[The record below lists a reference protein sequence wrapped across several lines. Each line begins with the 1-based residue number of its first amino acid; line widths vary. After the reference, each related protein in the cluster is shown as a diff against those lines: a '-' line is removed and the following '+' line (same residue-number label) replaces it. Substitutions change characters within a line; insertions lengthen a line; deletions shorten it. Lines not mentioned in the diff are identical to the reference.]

1 MSLIITTSKLSE
13 NDNVGQLPSEKPS
26 NYTNF
31 FRSPITIPPN
41 SEIAVE
47 SVKVNRSANV
57 NIKDNSFFCH
67 YFGQIADEVSDR
79 PFQIEVPRRIR
90 PDQGMYNL
98 TEYKQELDTKL
109 NKQYGHPSIFGN
121 SSVLINTTATG
132 QENGL
137 NLKFIQRSKSVV
149 DRSASMTST
158 PYYNIET
165 PFKEGEPSNAFTWTP
180 ASGIFQRTGLNAD
193 NGVQNA
199 SCIGIIKDVPFS
211 NTDSDMTVSVTN
223 ASATYWKVGLSR
235 PHVQY
240 ETTESDG
247 TRTTHNTYPYGYDA
261 GNNYRMATGVVRT
274 SGPEHYDFL
283 VQNVSGTGANAGLR
297 MFCSLNRNT
306 ELAKAGLGRN
316 WGMYEMKYWQSGGVH
331 SGAAMTSSQ
340 FYASYDRIRF
350 SSDGLYL
357 NVWAGLKGKA
367 SYEQLMGAN
376 LSRDV
381 DKCFKPRGDTTYA
394 LYPQFNIGSGNIELT
409 EYQSEVNPALGQTYR
424 YPVYNATDA
433 AVGDAGPRQYVPG
446 NDMYSCN
453 RVPSADKFNIANG
466 EKITLYRN
474 IDNVETDSDAISFV
488 DGSETYTN
496 YFNTAGGLST
506 YFQPRDVNASDG
518 SKNKH
523 VVIANKYTLGQ
534 VEDYLLQ
541 SQRFP
546 NMSLGLGYLD
556 RAILSESDGHSDGF
570 ISGENTN
577 TVTFTSPN
585 EIDKMPVS
593 GFIRIP
599 NLTHQ
604 SFNGAQS
611 GISKIVYQ
619 VPQFSNDGRQY
630 GPLYFAPG
638 EKNYIDLKNPTSTI
652 LNSLQVQI
660 VGADERELKT
670 LSGTTQVVFHV
681 RQKPKM

>member
-13 NDNVGQLPSEKPS
+13 NDNVGQLPSENPS

-47 SVKVNRSANV
+47 SVKINRTANV

-79 PFQIEVPRRIR
+79 PFQIEAPRRIR

-98 TEYKQELDTKL
+98 TEYKQELNDKL

-137 NLKFIQRSKSVV
+137 QLKFIQRSTSVIN
-149 DRSASMTST
+149 RSASLTST
-158 PYYNIET
+158 PYYNIEV
-165 PFKEGEPSNAFTWTP
+165 PYKPAEPSNAFTWTP
-180 ASGIFQRTGLNAD
+180 ATGIFARTGGNAA

-199 SCIGIIKDVPFS
+199 SCIGIVKDLPFS
-211 NTDSDMTVSVTN
+211 NTTGEMTVTVVN
-223 ASATYWKVGLSR
+223 ASVTYWKVGLSR

-240 ETTESDG
+240 ESIDNASRHTI
-247 TRTTHNTYPYGYDA
+247 NTYPYGYTE
-261 GNNYRMATGVVRT
+261 GNNYRMTTGVSRT

-283 VQNVSGTGANAGLR
+283 VQCVTDPIGSPNNGLR

-306 ELAKAGLGRN
+306 SLTGLGS
-316 WGMYEMKYWQSGGVH
+316 WKMYEMKYWLSGGSH
-331 SGAAMTSSQ
+331 SGDAMTSTE

-350 SSDGLYL
+350 KSDGIYL
-357 NVWAGLKGKA
+357 NVYAGRKG
-367 SYEQLMGAN
+367 SGVYDQLMGAN

-409 EYQSEVNPALGQTYR
+409 QYESEVNPVDETYR
-424 YPVYNATDA
+424 YPVYNASDA

-453 RVPSADKFNIANG
+453 RVPSADSFNIVNG

-474 IDNVETDSDAISFV
+474 IDNVETDSDAIAFV
-488 DGSETYTN
+488 DSSETYTN
-496 YFNTAGGLST
+496 YFSTTAGLDT
-506 YFQPRDVNASDG
+506 YFQPRDVNASGG

-523 VVIANKYTLGQ
+523 VLIGNKYTLGSI
-534 VEDYLLQ
+534 EDYLLQ

-556 RAILSESDGHSDGF
+556 RAIMSESDGHSDGY

-577 TVTFTSPN
+577 TVIFTSPH
-585 EIDKMPVS
+585 EIDKMPIS

-638 EKNYIDLKNPTSTI
+638 EKTYIDLKNPASTI
-652 LNSLQVQI
+652 LNSLQIQI
-660 VGADERELKT
+660 VGADEKELKT
-670 LSGTTQVVFHV
+670 LTGTTQIVFHI
-681 RQKPKM
+681 RQKL

>member
-13 NDNVGQLPSEKPS
+13 NDNVGQLPSENPS

-47 SVKVNRSANV
+47 SVKMNRTANV
-57 NIKDNSFFCH
+57 NIKDNSFLCH

-79 PFQIEVPRRIR
+79 PFQIEAPRRIR
-90 PDQGMYNL
+90 PDQGVYNL
-98 TEYKQELDTKL
+98 TEYKQELNDKL

-137 NLKFIQRSKSVV
+137 QFKFIQRSP
-149 DRSASMTST
+149 SATNRTTSLTST

-165 PFKEGEPSNAFTWTP
+165 PFKPGEPSNAFNWTP
-180 ASGIFQRTGLNAD
+180 ASGIFARTGLIAA

-199 SCIGIIKDVPFS
+199 SCIGILKDVPFS
-211 NTDSDMTVSVTN
+211 NTSLDMTVTVVN

-240 ETTESDG
+240 ESIDNASRHTI
-247 TRTTHNTYPYGYDA
+247 NTYPYRYSKD
-261 GNNYRMATGVVRT
+261 NNYRMATGVSRT

-283 VQNVSGTGANAGLR
+283 VQCVTGAGANNGLR

-306 ELAKAGLGRN
+306 ETSLAGLGPN
-316 WGMYEMKYWQSGGVH
+316 WKMYEMKYWESGGSH
-331 SGAAMTSSQ
+331 SGDAMTASA

-350 SSDGLYL
+350 KSDGIYL
-357 NVWAGLKGKA
+357 NVFAGLKNKA
-367 SYEQLMGAN
+367 GYEQLMGAN

-409 EYQSEVNPALGQTYR
+409 EYQSEVNPVDETYR
-424 YPVYNATDA
+424 YPVYNASDA
-433 AVGDAGPRQYVPG
+433 PVGNAGPRQYVPG

-453 RVPSADKFNIANG
+453 RVPSADSFNIVNG
-466 EKITLYRN
+466 KKITLYRN
-474 IDNVETDSDAISFV
+474 IDNVETDSDAIAFV

-496 YFNTAGGLST
+496 YFSTTAGLTT
-506 YFQPRDVNASDG
+506 YFQPRDVNASGG

-523 VVIANKYTLGQ
+523 VLIGNKYTLGS
-534 VEDYLLQ
+534 VEDYLLE

-546 NMSLGLGYLD
+546 NMSFGLGYLD
-556 RAILSESDGHSDGF
+556 RAIMSESDGHTDGY

-577 TVTFTSPN
+577 TVTFTSPH
-585 EIDKMPVS
+585 EIDKMPIS

-638 EKNYIDLKNPTSTI
+638 EKTYIDLKNPASTI
-652 LNSLQVQI
+652 LNSLQIQI
-660 VGADERELKT
+660 VGADEKELKT
-670 LSGTTQVVFHV
+670 LTGTTQIVFHI
-681 RQKPKM
+681 RQKL

>member
-13 NDNVGQLPSEKPS
+13 NDNVGQLPSEKPA

-47 SVKVNRSANV
+47 SVKINRTANV

-67 YFGQIADEVSDR
+67 YFGQIADEESDR
-79 PFQIEVPRRIR
+79 PFQIECPRRIR

-98 TEYKQELDTKL
+98 TEYKQELNSKL

-121 SSVLINTTATG
+121 ASVTINTTATG

-137 NLKFIQRSKSVV
+137 KLKFIQRSQHLTN
-149 DRSASMTST
+149 RSGSLTST

-165 PFKEGEPSNAFTWTP
+165 PFKPGEPSDAFTWTP
-180 ASGIFQRTGLNAD
+180 GTGIFQRTGLNAD

-199 SCIGIIKDVPFS
+199 SCIGILKDVPFS
-211 NTDSDMTVSVTN
+211 NTALDMTVTVVN
-223 ASATYWKVGLSR
+223 ANADYWKVGLSR

-240 ETTESDG
+240 ETSKSDG
-247 TRTTHNTYPYGYDA
+247 TRKTQKMYPYRYYE
-261 GNNYRMATGVVRT
+261 GNNYRMATGVTRS

-283 VQNVSGTGANAGLR
+283 VQCVTGAGTNNGLR

-306 ELAKAGLGRN
+306 ENAKAGLGRN
-316 WGMYEMKYWQSGGVH
+316 WGMYEMKYWESGGSH
-331 SGAAMTSSQ
+331 TGAAMTSTQ
-340 FYASYDRIRF
+340 FYAKYDRIRF
-350 SSDGLYL
+350 RSDGLYL
-357 NVWAGLKGKA
+357 NVFAGLTGA
-367 SYEQLMGAN
+367 PGYEQLMGAN

-409 EYQSEVNPALGQTYR
+409 EYQSEVNPAADETYR

-453 RVPSADKFNIANG
+453 RVPSADRFNIVNG

-474 IDNVETDSDAISFV
+474 IDNVQTDGDAIAFV

-496 YFNTAGGLST
+496 YFNASGGLAT
-506 YFQPRDVNASDG
+506 YFQPRFENASG
-518 SKNKH
+518 GTLNKH
-523 VVIANKYTLGQ
+523 VLIANKYTLGQ
-534 VEDYLLQ
+534 IEDYLLQ

-546 NMSLGLGYLD
+546 NMSFGLGFLD
-556 RAILSESDGHSDGF
+556 RAILSESDGHTDGF
-570 ISGENTN
+570 ITGEFTN
-577 TVTFTSPN
+577 TVTFTSPH

-619 VPQFSNDGRQY
+619 VPQFANDGRQY

-638 EKNYIDLKNPTSTI
+638 EKTYIDLKNPSSTI

>member
-13 NDNVGQLPSEKPS
+13 NDNVGQLPSENPA

-47 SVKVNRSANV
+47 SVKINRTANV

-79 PFQIEVPRRIR
+79 PFQIECPRRIR

-98 TEYKQELDTKL
+98 TEYKQELNDKL
-109 NKQYGHPSIFGN
+109 NKQYAHPSIFGN
-121 SSVLINTTATG
+121 ASVLINTTANG

-137 NLKFIQRSKSVV
+137 QLKFVQRSQHLT
-149 DRSASMTST
+149 DRSASLTST

-165 PFKEGEPSNAFTWTP
+165 PFKPTEPSNAFTYTP
-180 ASGIFQRTGLNAD
+180 ASGIFARTGANAD

-199 SCIGIIKDVPFS
+199 SCIGILKDVPFS
-211 NTDSDMTVSVTN
+211 NTGLDMTVTVVN

-247 TRTTHNTYPYGYDA
+247 TRKTQNTYPYGYYE
-261 GNNYRMATGVVRT
+261 GNNYRMATGVTRT

-283 VQNVSGTGANAGLR
+283 VQCVTGAGTHNGLR

-306 ELAKAGLGRN
+306 EASLAGLGRN
-316 WGMYEMKYWQSGGVH
+316 WGMYEMKYWNSGGSH
-331 SGAAMTSSQ
+331 SGDAMTSSE

-350 SSDGLYL
+350 RSDGLYL
-357 NVWAGLKGKA
+357 NVFAGRKSSA
-367 SYEQLMGAN
+367 SYDQLMGAN
-376 LSRDV
+376 LSRDT
-381 DKCFKPRGDTTYA
+381 DECFKPRGDTTYA

-409 EYQSEVNPALGQTYR
+409 EYQSEVNPANDETYR

-453 RVPSADKFNIANG
+453 RVPSADKFNIVNG

-474 IDNVETDSDAISFV
+474 IDNVETDSDAIAFV

-496 YFNTAGGLST
+496 YFNTAGGLET
-506 YFQPRDVNASDG
+506 YFQPRFENASGG

-523 VVIANKYTLGQ
+523 VLIASKYTLGQ
-534 VEDYLLQ
+534 VEDYLLE

-556 RAILSESDGHSDGF
+556 RAIMSESDGHTDGF
-570 ISGENTN
+570 ISGDGTN
-577 TVTFTSPN
+577 TVTFTSPH
-585 EIDKMPVS
+585 EIDKMPIS

-619 VPQFSNDGRQY
+619 VPQFANDGRQY

-638 EKNYIDLKNPTSTI
+638 EKTYIDLKNPASTI

-660 VGADERELKT
+660 VGADEKELKT

-681 RQKPKM
+681 RQKL